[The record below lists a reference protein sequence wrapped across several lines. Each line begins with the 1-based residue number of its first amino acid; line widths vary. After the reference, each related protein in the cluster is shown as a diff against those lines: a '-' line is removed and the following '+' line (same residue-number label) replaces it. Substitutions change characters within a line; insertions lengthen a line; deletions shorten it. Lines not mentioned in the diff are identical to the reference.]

1 VTDNMERVLPD
12 IDADHRFS
20 GVGSPPVNPGLAVC
34 HAPPDRSRRRGR
46 PRCPPAVLF
55 LAAVRRN
62 HFPLAAKPSGNSHS
76 LASAPVKH
84 TRSV

>member
-1 VTDNMERVLPD
+1 MTDNMERVLPD

-34 HAPPDRSRRRGR
+34 HAPADRSRPALPARG
-46 PRCPPAVLF
+46 VV